1 MHRVFVYGTLKAGH
15 TTRGLHNTPGAE
27 FVSVAT
33 TSSGLYRMIDLGA
46 FPAVLFGGKDDIL
59 GEIWEVTDTV
69 FEQLD
74 RIEGYPDFYTRTIVQ
89 TDQGY
94 AWMYHFRK
102 HEADAGTLMQSN
114 EDGVLEWN
122 T

>member
-1 MHRVFVYGTLKAGH
+1 MMNRVFVYGTLKSGNSV
-15 TTRGLHNTPGAE
+15 RGLHNTPGAE
-27 FVSVAT
+27 FVTVAT

-46 FPAVLFGGKDDIL
+46 FPAVLFGGKDDIV
-59 GEIWEVTDTV
+59 GEIWEVTDEV

-102 HEADAGTLMQSN
+102 NHDYAGTPVDSV
-114 EDGVLEWN
+114 DGVIEWA
-122 T
+122 